1 MTLVYL
7 RCNKTITKRYI
18 DYGRD
23 YTLIYLFT
31 TVAILVGLS
40 TIQVTHAFT
49 FSNLYSKPHLSDVQ
63 ELITMYGVDVGKIIL
78 YGIVIII
85 LILTRLKWAK
95 HGRKITKR
103 KIKVETI
110 FFSILGSVVIFDSFY
125 DVGVPIFYL
134 IPYLVLFFG
143 LLQYSY
149 LHSNRLMSFWKESKS
164 GSIYVK
170 GGTHI
175 HFAYV
180 IGTTL
185 RIIISVLFI
194 GSLFSS
200 SPRGLIPTNES
211 TIMLATIAF
220 DFLLVISLGLLI
232 GINRRIFIRY
242 NLINEGRENVL
253 EK

>member
-1 MTLVYL
+1 MISVYL
-7 RCNKTITKRYI
+7 WCNKTITKRNV

-23 YTLIYLFT
+23 CTSILLFT
-31 TVAILVGLS
+31 IVAIFVGLS
-40 TIQVTHAFT
+40 TMQVTHAF
-49 FSNLYSKPHLSDVQ
+49 SLNNLYSKPHLSDVQ
-63 ELITMYGVDVGKIIL
+63 ESITTHGVDVGKIIL

-103 KIKVETI
+103 KVKVETV
-110 FFSILGSVVIFDSFY
+110 FFSILGSIVIFDSFY

-134 IPYLVLFFG
+134 IPYLILFFG
-143 LLQYSY
+143 LQQYSY
-149 LHSNRLMSFWKESKS
+149 LHSNRLISFWKESRS

-180 IGTTL
+180 VGTTL

-200 SPRGLIPTNES
+200 SPRGLIPADES

>member
-1 MTLVYL
+1 MTLIFL
-7 RCNKTITKRYI
+7 RCNKTITKQYI

-23 YTLIYLFT
+23 CTSILLFT
-31 TVAILVGLS
+31 IVAIFVGLS

-49 FSNLYSKPHLSDVQ
+49 FNNIYSKPHLSDVQ
-63 ELITMYGVDVGKIIL
+63 ELITTYGVDVGKIIL

-103 KIKVETI
+103 KIKVETV
-110 FFSILGSVVIFDSFY
+110 FFSILGSIVIFDSFY

-134 IPYLVLFFG
+134 VPYLILFFG
-143 LLQYSY
+143 LQQYSY
-149 LHSNRLMSFWKESKS
+149 LHSNRLISFWKESKS

-200 SPRGLIPTNES
+200 SPRGLIPANES